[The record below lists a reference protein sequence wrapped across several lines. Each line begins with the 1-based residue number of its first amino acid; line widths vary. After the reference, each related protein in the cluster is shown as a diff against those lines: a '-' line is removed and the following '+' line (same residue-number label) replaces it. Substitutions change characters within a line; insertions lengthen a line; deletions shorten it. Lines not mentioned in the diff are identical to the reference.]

1 MRDIEKKLT
10 SSKNSTNIQPR
21 KTKSFGYQVLGFGAG
36 GSVSYNV
43 ATGGTITTD
52 GDFKVHK
59 FTGPGT
65 FEITELGSAGEVDYM
80 IVAGGGGAGYGGG
93 SMAGA
98 GGYRASGYGPSPLQA
113 SSAPVAVTTYPI
125 VIGAGGAGRIGLP
138 YTAGD
143 QGSSSSGF
151 SLTAAGGGGGG
162 AFLGTAGVGSVGGP
176 GGSGGG
182 ASGGDPYNN
191 PHAGGTG
198 NTPPVSPVQG
208 YDGMSA
214 VSPHPNAGNGTDLQG
229 GGATAAGA
237 IPNGSDNGAPNTIS
251 GSDVTY
257 SNGGGPTAPPST
269 PANTGFGGS
278 GQGQTGKSGIVIIRY
293 QFQ

>member
-65 FEITELGSAGEVDYM
+65 FEITELGTEGTVNYM
-80 IVAGGGGAGYGGG
+80 IAAGGGGAGYQNGSHGGG
-93 SMAGA
+93 

-113 SSAPVAVTTYPI
+113 TSAPVAVTTYPI
-125 VIGAGGAGRIGLP
+125 VIGAGGAGRAGLP
-138 YTAGD
+138 PTAGD
-143 QGSSSSGF
+143 QGSSSSAF

-162 AFLGTAGVGSVGGP
+162 AATAPASDPGIAGGP

-182 ASGGDPYNN
+182 ASGGN
-191 PHAGGTG
+191 PNATAWAGGTG
-198 NTPPVSPVQG
+198 NTPPVSPPQG
-208 YDGMSA
+208 HDGKSA
-214 VSPHPNAGNGTDLQG
+214 PGTGAPSANGYYLQG
-229 GGATAAGA
+229 GGAVSAGVV
-237 IPNGSDNGAPNTIS
+237 PNATNNGAPNTITGSDIIYS
-251 GSDVTY
+251 GS
-257 SNGGGPTAPPST
+257 GPDTLSS
-269 PANTGFGGS
+269 ANTGNGGKAEGNS
-278 GQGQTGKSGIVIIRY
+278 GLSGIVIIRY